1 MSGDTDTK
9 LHFDTDTIKFDT
21 AGSERVRIDS
31 SGRLLVGTASGDG
44 SANKFQVK
52 GNTSSGNTGGG
63 ISLSRGAVPTAVNQ
77 TLGLI
82 DFGDGNGDVYAEI
95 KTQCDGA
102 AAAGDAPGRLVFLT
116 TADGSSTPTERFR
129 IASGGQTF
137 FRSEFSG
144 VTSAIANNAAAG
156 DAIFRGRHSAT
167 TINNGTLAFQV
178 NADGDCENANNR
190 YTGFSDIKLKENIQ
204 DAGSQW
210 DDLKALRVRKYN
222 FKEETG
228 HQTHTQIGLVAQEV
242 EPICPGLVSESIDR
256 DENDVDLGTVTK
268 SVTYSVLY
276 MKAVKAL
283 QEAMER
289 IETLEAS
296 NADLAARLTALEG
309 GAAQ

>member
-1 MSGDTDTK
+1 MSQT
-9 LHFDTDTIKFDT
+9 LAQLIKGVSLASAP
-21 AGSERVRIDS
+21 AGALTVDS
-31 SGRLLVGTASGDG
+31 SGRLLVGTS
-44 SANKFQVK
+44 
-52 GNTSSGNTGGG
+52 TSLNGGG
-63 ISLSRGAVPTAVNQ
+63 NQ
-77 TLGLI
+77 YSMVQVIGNH
-82 DFGDGNGDVYAEI
+82 FGDTTPGYLALGRSEVVTSMSNNDPLGRITFTDN
-95 KTQCDGA
+95 
-102 AAAGDAPGRLVFLT
+102 AAGDFARIEGVVDNNCGTDDYPGRLVFST
-116 TADGSSTPTERFR
+116 TADGASSPTERFR
-129 IASGGQTF
+129 IASGGQPF

-144 VTSAIANNAAAG
+144 VTSAIANNAASG

-256 DENDVDLGTVTK
+256 DDEGNDLGTVTK
-268 SVTYSVLY
+268 SVNYSVLY

-289 IETLEAS
+289 IETLEAKV
-296 NADLAARLTALEG
+296 AALETP
-309 GAAQ
+309 